1 MPVIVSSPLLRQ
13 ALVADAST
21 SAACGLL
28 MLLAGGPLSSLLG
41 LRDLLLRLSGTALLP
56 YAALVGFLGL
66 RERLPRAMVWAVII
80 GNAIWALDSLLL
92 LVSGW
97 VEPTRAGY
105 AFVIAQGLV
114 VLMYAELQYVG
125 LRRSRMAFAA

>member
-1 MPVIVSSPLLRQ
+1 MSVIVSSPLLRQ
-13 ALVADAST
+13 ALIADAST

-28 MLLAGGPLSSLLG
+28 MLLAAGPLASLLG
-41 LRDLLLRLSGTALLP
+41 LPVPLLRLAGLALLP
-56 YAALVGFLGL
+56 YAGLVGYLGL
-66 RERLPRAMVWAVII
+66 REHLPRGMVWAVVI
-80 GNAIWALDSLLL
+80 GNAVWAIDSLLL
-92 LVSGW
+92 LMSGW

-125 LRRSRMAFAA
+125 LRRSREAFAV